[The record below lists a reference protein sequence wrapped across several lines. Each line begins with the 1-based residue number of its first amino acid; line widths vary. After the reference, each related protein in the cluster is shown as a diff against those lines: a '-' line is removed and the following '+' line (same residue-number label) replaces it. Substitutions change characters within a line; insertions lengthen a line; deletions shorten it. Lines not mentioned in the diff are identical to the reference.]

1 MLKHQ
6 YVSRFGK
13 LRSGTDQFS
22 FQSQRRRAMPKN
34 IQTTIQWC
42 SFHIANKGI
51 LKILQG
57 SLQQYMNWELSDV
70 QAEFQRGRGT
80 INQIGNIH
88 WIMIEA
94 REFLKTIYFYFFD
107 YTKAFDGVDDNK
119 LWKTFKEMGVPDH
132 LTCLPRNLYAVKK
145 QQNWT
150 CNNWLV

>member
-1 MLKHQ
+1 M
-6 YVSRFGK
+6 VF
-13 LRSGTDQFS
+13 
-22 FQSQRRRAMPKN
+22 
-34 IQTTIQWC
+34 I
-42 SFHIANKGI
+42 HIANKGI

-57 SLQQYMNWELSDV
+57 SLQQYMNWEISDV

-88 WIMIEA
+88 WIMIKA

-119 LWKTFKEMGVPDH
+119 LSKTFKEMGVPDH